1 MCNSRL
7 WLPGEL
13 VRRGNQGHYLVPL
26 CEVATAH
33 SSGTTTPRAHWTFLP
48 HTRKA
53 LYNIYQHCFMFFY
66 SHENSKNRWVWCRC
80 ERKKGSY
87 IFDGHSTP
95 NLFFKK
101 PFGYTLIRIQKYQ
114 TKSIFFP
121 HIYASQMSQMWAV
134 ILHSMEVARVTF
146 IETGAKDPVS
156 LTRASGSI
164 CLFGLE
170 SKPWDIVAE

>member
-1 MCNSRL
+1 MKILKTDECGVDVKEKKA
-7 WLPGEL
+7 PT
-13 VRRGNQGHYLVPL
+13 YLMGIL
-26 CEVATAH
+26 H
-33 SSGTTTPRAHWTFLP
+33 
-48 HTRKA
+48 
-53 LYNIYQHCFMFFY
+53 Q
-66 SHENSKNRWVWCRC
+66 
-80 ERKKGSY
+80 
-87 IFDGHSTP
+87 IF
-95 NLFFKK
+95 FFKK